1 MAEKSFL
8 AGAAEPILRARD
20 GKRKFTEAEACTAY
34 ISAMA
39 KRNQQPY
46 KLPAALKNRADIAEH
61 SFRGMQYF
69 TIGEENV
76 TGEPAKT
83 RLLYLHGGS
92 YFAPPNLFHWDMLR
106 RIAELTGALIFVPI
120 YPRAPIHTCLA
131 AYSLL
136 NDLYAQ
142 VVTDTAEGGFKKL
155 VVMGDSA
162 GGGLA
167 LGLIQQLGEGARLP
181 DKTILLSPWLDISM
195 ENSDMRAY
203 EDADPILGIYGLRR
217 MGRLWAGSLDP
228 RDPRV
233 SPIYG
238 SLAQAGEL
246 TVFVG
251 THEIF
256 YPEALRLAD
265 SAAEQGVPLRLE
277 VGEGLDHVW
286 VSFPIKEARAAV
298 EKIALIITE

>member
-92 YFAPPNLFHWDMLR
+92 YFAPPNLFHPAPTISAFCHVFSPR
-106 RIAELTGALIFVPI
+106 
-120 YPRAPIHTCLA
+120 PRAPIHTCLA

-195 ENSDMRAY
+195 ENADMRAY